1 MNEWNLCVK
10 YCSGRKKLGAA
21 PPTVDEMA
29 TYVARHSNRIR
40 RMCGVVSSQFWP
52 EDQGQPGE
60 QGASMPPA
68 TSAPPADSTAG
79 DPAENPTDGPAA
91 EPFAGPGDAGEDVHP
106 RALEITQML
115 NGELTRADFQEEN
128 DFYNLQRRAKGYVLV
143 GGVLF
148 KIVRGNHVRVLL
160 TKSQVERAISES
172 HVGGGHFGRPPTLRH
187 LTKTVWWFGN
197 MQNDVADYIRSCDT
211 CQRFNPAFMKVT
223 PPMAHVAYKPQ
234 LFNLVAVDIKDLP
247 LTPRGNRH
255 LLVTVDYFSKYVIAM
270 AIESKFPPVV
280 VDALINNVFFFMG
293 APKMMLSDNGG
304 EFKNELVDRIKLQFH
319 FAQRFISPSHPQ
331 SNGLCE
337 RCNGVISVVV
347 GKICEGHVADWDLHL
362 PEAVFK
368 YNTKT
373 HSATETTPFRIVFG
387 KDCET
392 AVDRALGEIGAAGDL
407 DAETR
412 TFSEYS
418 DDEVDRH
425 VSQTE
430 LARIEINR
438 YAHEHQNRANAKN
451 KAKYD
456 KAHRVGDSVIAVGD
470 LVLKKVTQLSGKMH
484 GRVAAKWEGPFEV
497 VATTK
502 YTVHLNQG
510 GEIVRGVSYHILKKY
525 HAPVAGR

>member
-1 MNEWNLCVK
+1 M
-10 YCSGRKKLGAA
+10 
-21 PPTVDEMA
+21 
-29 TYVARHSNRIR
+29 
-40 RMCGVVSSQFWP
+40 
-52 EDQGQPGE
+52 
-60 QGASMPPA
+60 
-68 TSAPPADSTAG
+68 
-79 DPAENPTDGPAA
+79 
-91 EPFAGPGDAGEDVHP
+91 
-106 RALEITQML
+106 
-115 NGELTRADFQEEN
+115 
-128 DFYNLQRRAKGYVLV
+128 
-143 GGVLF
+143 
-148 KIVRGNHVRVLL
+148 
-160 TKSQVERAISES
+160 
-172 HVGGGHFGRPPTLRH
+172 
-187 LTKTVWWFGN
+187 
-197 MQNDVADYIRSCDT
+197 
-211 CQRFNPAFMKVT
+211 
-223 PPMAHVAYKPQ
+223 
-234 LFNLVAVDIKDLP
+234 
-247 LTPRGNRH
+247 
-255 LLVTVDYFSKYVIAM
+255 
-270 AIESKFPPVV
+270 
-280 VDALINNVFFFMG
+280 
-293 APKMMLSDNGG
+293 
-304 EFKNELVDRIKLQFH
+304 
-319 FAQRFISPSHPQ
+319 
-331 SNGLCE
+331 
-337 RCNGVISVVV
+337 
-347 GKICEGHVADWDLHL
+347 ADWDLRL

-368 YNTKT
+368 YSTKT

-387 KDCET
+387 EECEA